1 MTDAPIPETA
11 WAVQL
16 VGPDELSL
24 NRAKPVP
31 RPGPHQILARVEAVG
46 LCFSDLKLLK
56 QFSEHPRKGP
66 VVSGIDPAA
75 LAELPSYV
83 PGTAP
88 TVPGHEVVCDILAVG
103 AEVEHYAP
111 GERVL
116 VQADWRFLKTAGSNG
131 AFGYD
136 FEGGLQEYI
145 LFDERT
151 VVDPETGQR
160 YLIHVESGLPASAVC
175 LVEPWGCVENSY
187 VTEERRR
194 IKPGGRLLLVLESGR
209 TPEGLAGCLA
219 EAGPPGAV
227 DLVAADADAALP
239 PELADAAGS
248 VRAGTGTLAREV
260 GALEKEAYDDIL
272 LFGSDP
278 AVIEAL
284 NDRLA
289 GGGIAALVLCGE
301 TIGRPVSIGVGRIHY
316 GMTRWIGTPT
326 ADAAAAYATIPPT
339 GELREGDSVVVVGAG
354 GPMGQMHAIR
364 CLSSEAS
371 GLRVV
376 CADIDDDRLAALA
389 TKAEPVAEARGI
401 PLEMVN
407 TKTAP
412 LEGEY
417 TYFGL
422 MAPVGALLA
431 DAITRAAPG
440 CRINVFAG
448 IPAPVRHE
456 LDMDRYV
463 RAGCFMFGTSGS
475 RIEDMEAVLRKVTA
489 GQLDT
494 NRSVDAV
501 SGMAG
506 AIDGIRAV
514 ENRTLAGKII
524 VYPELHELG
533 LVPLSE
539 LPKTNPAVA
548 GKLDGGVWTAGAEAA
563 LLAAAR

>member
-1 MTDAPIPETA
+1 MTDAPLPDSA

-16 VGPDELSL
+16 VGPDELAL
-24 NRAKPVP
+24 NRDKPVHRP
-31 RPGPHQILARVEAVG
+31 RGHQILARVEAVG

-56 QFSEHPRKGP
+56 QFSDHPRKGP
-66 VVSGIDPAA
+66 VVSGIAPEA
-75 LAELPSYV
+75 LEELPSYV
-83 PGTAP
+83 PGAAP

-103 AEVEHYAP
+103 PEVKQYAA

-151 VVDPETGQR
+151 VIDPGTGQH
-160 YLIHVESGLPASAVC
+160 YLIHVGADLSASAVC

-187 VTEERRR
+187 ATEERRR
-194 IKPGGRLLLVLESGR
+194 LKPGGRLLLVLEPGR
-209 TPEGLAGCLA
+209 APEGLADCVA
-219 EAGPPGAV
+219 EAGPPARV
-227 DLVAADADAALP
+227 DLVASDADAALP
-239 PELADAAGS
+239 QEFAAAAGS
-248 VRAGTGTLAREV
+248 VRAGTGSLVKAV
-260 GALEKEAYDDIL
+260 SALEAEAYDDIVY
-272 LFGSDP
+272 FGADP

-289 GGGIAALVLCGE
+289 GGGIAALVLCGGR
-301 TIGRPVSIGVGRIHY
+301 IGRPVSIGVGRIHY
-316 GMTRWIGTPT
+316 GMTRWVGTPGSG
-326 ADAAAAYATIPPT
+326 AAAAYATIPPT
-339 GELREGDSVVVVGAG
+339 GELRDGDRVVVVGAG
-354 GPMGQMHAIR
+354 GPMGQMHALR
-364 CLSSEAS
+364 CLSA
-371 GLRVV
+371 GAKDLRVV

-389 TKAEPVAEARGI
+389 AKAEPVAAARGV

-407 TKTAP
+407 TNTTP

-417 TYFGL
+417 TYVGL

-431 DAITRAAPG
+431 DAITKAAPG

-475 RIEDMEAVLRKVTA
+475 RIEDMEAVLGKVA
-489 GQLDT
+489 SGQLDT

-514 ENRTLAGKII
+514 ESRALAGKII

-533 LVPLSE
+533 LVPLAE
-539 LPKTNPAVA
+539 LPKTHPAVA
-548 GKLDGGVWTAGAEAA
+548 AKLDGGVWTAEAEAA
-563 LLAAAR
+563 LLAEAR